1 MTSIKQKK
9 LCQQLGIQFKNE
21 TLLLQALTHRSA
33 DPKNNERLEFLGD
46 AILSF
51 VIAEELF
58 NRFPQAKEG
67 KMSRLRASLVKG
79 ETLAEI
85 ARELKLGEVLILG
98 QGELKSGGFRRES
111 ILADAMEA
119 ILGALFLDSGID
131 IVKPLILR
139 LYDERL
145 DSIDVTETVKDPK
158 TRLQE
163 LLQSRKLPLPNVGKS
178 TLINRILGQKL
189 CITSRRPQTTRH
201 RILGIKTSEL
211 GQFIYVDTPGIH
223 SDGKRAMNRYMN
235 RAAAASVE
243 DVDVVVFV
251 IEGMKWTEEDE
262 RVLQK
267 LKETSKPV
275 ILVMNKIDKLEDKAT
290 LFPQVEKLAAL
301 FKFTD
306 IVPLSARKGIN
317 LESLEESIYKL
328 MPEGEMIFDEDQ
340 LTDRSS
346 RFLAAEMVR
355 EKLFRHLGQELPY
368 SLTVDIEQFEDDN
381 GMYRISAV
389 IYVERSGQKSIVI
402 GKKGELLKQV
412 GKDARE
418 DMEKLF
424 DCKVFLQLWVK
435 VREGWSDN
443 ERMLRNLGYNDDL

>member
-1 MTSIKQKK
+1 MDRFAYMLKA
-9 LCQQLGIQFKNE
+9 GIV
-21 TLLLQALTHRSA
+21 
-33 DPKNNERLEFLGD
+33 G
-46 AILSF
+46 
-51 VIAEELF
+51 
-58 NRFPQAKEG
+58 
-67 KMSRLRASLVKG
+67 
-79 ETLAEI
+79 
-85 ARELKLGEVLILG
+85 
-98 QGELKSGGFRRES
+98 
-111 ILADAMEA
+111 
-119 ILGALFLDSGID
+119 
-131 IVKPLILR
+131 
-139 LYDERL
+139 
-145 DSIDVTETVKDPK
+145 
-158 TRLQE
+158 
-163 LLQSRKLPLPNVGKS
+163 LPNVGKS
-178 TLINRILGQKL
+178 TLINRVLGQKL

-201 RILGIKTSEL
+201 RILGIKTTEL

>member
-1 MTSIKQKK
+1 MNDQPA
-9 LCQQLGIQFKNE
+9 F
-21 TLLLQALTHRSA
+21 RS
-33 DPKNNERLEFLGD
+33 GYV
-46 AILSF
+46 AI
-51 VIAEELF
+51 IG
-58 NRFPQAKEG
+58 R
-67 KMSRLRASLVKG
+67 
-79 ETLAEI
+79 
-85 ARELKLGEVLILG
+85 
-98 QGELKSGGFRRES
+98 
-111 ILADAMEA
+111 
-119 ILGALFLDSGID
+119 
-131 IVKPLILR
+131 
-139 LYDERL
+139 
-145 DSIDVTETVKDPK
+145 
-158 TRLQE
+158 
-163 LLQSRKLPLPNVGKS
+163 PNVGKS
-178 TLINRILGQKL
+178 TLINRVLGQKL

-267 LKETSKPV
+267 LQGTSKPV

>member
-1 MTSIKQKK
+1 MNDQPA
-9 LCQQLGIQFKNE
+9 F
-21 TLLLQALTHRSA
+21 RS
-33 DPKNNERLEFLGD
+33 GYV
-46 AILSF
+46 AI
-51 VIAEELF
+51 IG
-58 NRFPQAKEG
+58 R
-67 KMSRLRASLVKG
+67 
-79 ETLAEI
+79 
-85 ARELKLGEVLILG
+85 
-98 QGELKSGGFRRES
+98 
-111 ILADAMEA
+111 
-119 ILGALFLDSGID
+119 
-131 IVKPLILR
+131 
-139 LYDERL
+139 
-145 DSIDVTETVKDPK
+145 
-158 TRLQE
+158 
-163 LLQSRKLPLPNVGKS
+163 PNVGKS
-178 TLINRILGQKL
+178 TLINRVLGQKL

-201 RILGIKTSEL
+201 RILGIKTTDT

-251 IEGMKWTEEDE
+251 VEGMKWTEEDE

-317 LESLEESIYKL
+317 LESLEEAIYKL

-381 GMYRISAV
+381 GMFRISAV

-424 DCKVFLQLWVK
+424 GCKVFLQLWVK

>member
-1 MTSIKQKK
+1 MNDQPA
-9 LCQQLGIQFKNE
+9 F
-21 TLLLQALTHRSA
+21 RS
-33 DPKNNERLEFLGD
+33 GYV
-46 AILSF
+46 AI
-51 VIAEELF
+51 IG
-58 NRFPQAKEG
+58 R
-67 KMSRLRASLVKG
+67 
-79 ETLAEI
+79 
-85 ARELKLGEVLILG
+85 
-98 QGELKSGGFRRES
+98 
-111 ILADAMEA
+111 
-119 ILGALFLDSGID
+119 
-131 IVKPLILR
+131 
-139 LYDERL
+139 
-145 DSIDVTETVKDPK
+145 
-158 TRLQE
+158 
-163 LLQSRKLPLPNVGKS
+163 PNVGKS

-275 ILVMNKIDKLEDKAT
+275 ILVMNKNDKLEDKAT

>member
-1 MTSIKQKK
+1 M
-9 LCQQLGIQFKNE
+9 NE
-21 TLLLQALTHRSA
+21 EQAFRS
-33 DPKNNERLEFLGD
+33 GYV
-46 AILSF
+46 AI
-51 VIAEELF
+51 IG
-58 NRFPQAKEG
+58 R
-67 KMSRLRASLVKG
+67 
-79 ETLAEI
+79 
-85 ARELKLGEVLILG
+85 
-98 QGELKSGGFRRES
+98 
-111 ILADAMEA
+111 
-119 ILGALFLDSGID
+119 
-131 IVKPLILR
+131 
-139 LYDERL
+139 
-145 DSIDVTETVKDPK
+145 
-158 TRLQE
+158 
-163 LLQSRKLPLPNVGKS
+163 PNVGKS
-178 TLINRILGQKL
+178 TLINRVLGQKL

-201 RILGIKTSEL
+201 RILGIKTTEQS
-211 GQFIYVDTPGIH
+211 QFIYVDTPGIH

-251 IEGMKWTEEDE
+251 VEGMKWTEEDE

-267 LKETSKPV
+267 LKETTKPV

-381 GMYRISAV
+381 GMFRISAV

-424 DCKVFLQLWVK
+424 GCKVFLQLWVK

>member
-1 MTSIKQKK
+1 MNDQTA
-9 LCQQLGIQFKNE
+9 F
-21 TLLLQALTHRSA
+21 RS
-33 DPKNNERLEFLGD
+33 GYV
-46 AILSF
+46 AI
-51 VIAEELF
+51 IG
-58 NRFPQAKEG
+58 R
-67 KMSRLRASLVKG
+67 
-79 ETLAEI
+79 
-85 ARELKLGEVLILG
+85 
-98 QGELKSGGFRRES
+98 
-111 ILADAMEA
+111 
-119 ILGALFLDSGID
+119 
-131 IVKPLILR
+131 
-139 LYDERL
+139 
-145 DSIDVTETVKDPK
+145 
-158 TRLQE
+158 
-163 LLQSRKLPLPNVGKS
+163 PNVGKS
-178 TLINRILGQKL
+178 TLINRVLGQKL

-201 RILGIKTSEL
+201 RILGIKTTEL